1 MLHDGNEALLDNLRL
16 IDEASL
22 NAPALSKSCSV
33 KDLTGHIQALEVAE
47 CFAHSFPT
55 KAVQAPEQHEA
66 ETPLVSIGE
75 EVLKLVPLGG
85 TAAFLVVVLMIDRM
99 GGLYFPFQRSRRGG
113 APRNSRSYVTGTAA
127 SASTLN
133 RSSMRFKGSISYYWF
148 PVMIEE
154 P

>member
-47 CFAHSFPT
+47 CFVNSFPT

-66 ETPLVSIGE
+66 ETPLVSIGK

-99 GGLYFPFQRSRRGG
+99 GGFTFPFSVAVEAVAPGTVEATSLAPQR
-113 APRNSRSYVTGTAA
+113 APP
-127 SASTLN
+127 L
-133 RSSMRFKGSISYYWF
+133 
-148 PVMIEE
+148 
-154 P
+154 